1 MELIERYLH
10 QVGRFLSPK
19 NREDILKELRSLLV
33 DTLEARKEGEATE
46 EDVVAVLKEFGS
58 PQKVAASYWPE
69 GQYLIGP
76 TLFPNFRIAVS
87 ITLLVMVIVFSVLI
101 GILVVF
107 SGQYEAALELL
118 GSFFNSA
125 MTALGII
132 VIIFYL
138 LQTFGFQPEK
148 SKEDWDPR
156 SLPAVEDTKII
167 KRREM
172 LVDIAF
178 SIVIMALILV
188 FRNGIP
194 YVTTAGGEVN
204 MVINPVFYDYLPLVI
219 ASLLIGI
226 VVDVVLL
233 WRGRWSLGMRL
244 LKIAGNLFDL
254 VVIGV
259 LIAAHQAWLAP
270 YTDGTFVG
278 FFTMLADVGETM
290 SSETIQVMVVQGF
303 LIGLVVAFIVEA
315 LETLGQVYNLVRQS
329 LGLDRVLAGT
339 EEI

>member
-1 MELIERYLH
+1 MDLIERYLH
-10 QVGRFLSPK
+10 EVGRFLSPK
-19 NREDILKELRSLLV
+19 NRDDILKELRSLLV
-33 DTLEARKEGEATE
+33 DNLESRREGEATE
-46 EDVVAVLKEFGS
+46 EDVVAVLKEFGP

-76 TLFPNFRIAVS
+76 TLFPNFRIALS
-87 ITLLVMVIVFSVLI
+87 LTLLVMVIVFSVLI
-101 GILVVF
+101 GVLVVF
-107 SGQYEAALELL
+107 NGQYKAALDLL

-138 LQTFGFQPEK
+138 LQTFGYQPEK
-148 SKEDWDPR
+148 SKAEWDPR
-156 SLPAVEDTKII
+156 SLPAVEDTKTI

-178 SIVIMALILV
+178 SIVLTALLLV

-204 MVINPVFYDYLPLVI
+204 TVINPVFYDYLPLVI
-219 ASLLIGI
+219 LALLVGI
-226 VVDVVLL
+226 IIDVVLL
-233 WRGRWSLGMRL
+233 WRGRWTLGMRL
-244 LKIAGNLFDL
+244 VKIAGNLFDL

-278 FFTMLADVGETM
+278 FFTMLANIGAEMTQ
-290 SSETIQVMVVQGF
+290 ETIQVMVVQGF
-303 LIGLVVAFIVEA
+303 LIGLVVAFIVES
-315 LETLGQVYNLVRQS
+315 LETLGQIYNLVRQS
-329 LGLDRVLAGT
+329 LGLDRMLVST